1 MFYIAKIKEGGI
13 MNVNIVDTTL
23 RDGEQ
28 SAGIALGIHDK
39 VQIALLLDTLGIYQI
54 EAGIPAMGGIEK
66 KSIEKI
72 IGLGLKS
79 KISVWN
85 RMVINDIQNSL
96 ECGAD
101 YLHISIPSSE
111 IQINSKLKKDKNW
124 VIENTKK
131 CVCYAKERGV
141 RVTVGLED
149 ASRAEPGFLN
159 RIISEAKNE
168 GAERIRYADTVG
180 ILYRKRIYE
189 EVEKIKKDNEIEL
202 EIHAHNDLGMA
213 VANSISAVEAGAEY
227 VNCTIG
233 GIGERAGNCNYT
245 QFVEAAKGCLGVFE
259 TVNMENLFLIQNE
272 IFKII
277 YNFNK

>member
-1 MFYIAKIKEGGI
+1 MKIG
-13 MNVNIVDTTL
+13 IVDTTL

-28 SAGIALGIHDK
+28 SAGIALGMHDK
-39 VQIALLLDTLGIYQI
+39 VQIAILLDSLGVCQI
-54 EAGIPAMGGIEK
+54 EAGIPAMGGLEK

-85 RMVINDIQNSL
+85 RMSIIDIQTSL

-111 IQINSKLKKDKNW
+111 IQINSKIKKDKHW
-124 VIENTKK
+124 VIENMKK
-131 CVCYAKERGV
+131 CVCFAKEKGA

-149 ASRAEPGFLN
+149 ASRAELSFLN
-159 RIISEAKNE
+159 QLISEAKSE

-180 ILYRKRIYE
+180 ILNRKRIYE
-189 EVEKIKKDNEIEL
+189 EVKNIKKENEIEL

-213 VANSISAVEAGAEY
+213 VANSISASEAGAEF

-233 GIGERAGNCNYT
+233 GIGERSGNCNYI
-245 QFVEAAKGCLGVFE
+245 QFIKAAKGCLNDFE
-259 TVNMENLFLIQNE
+259 DLDIIKLTNIENE
-272 IFKII
+272 ILRII
-277 YNFNK
+277 FSSNK